1 MELSTEM
8 VIDPDSIGRYINL
21 STYNQSQDTDFI
33 YRITAAVKIETDI
46 ITSITP
52 SLIGRAVIHV
62 IMYVDESVLQL

>member
-8 VIDPDSIGRYINL
+8 AIDPDSIGRYINL

-46 ITSITP
+46 ITSITA

-62 IMYVDESVLQL
+62 IMYVDESVLQF